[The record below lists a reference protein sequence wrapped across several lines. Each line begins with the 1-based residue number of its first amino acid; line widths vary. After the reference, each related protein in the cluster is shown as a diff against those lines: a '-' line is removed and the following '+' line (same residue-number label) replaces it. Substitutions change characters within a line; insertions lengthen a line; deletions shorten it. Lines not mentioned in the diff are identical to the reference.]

1 MKLLG
6 RGFSTDE
13 GTSIR
18 LTTLTVK
25 NLASQDHKTTSGR
38 CLLDAYR
45 TMNHLHSVISSL
57 Y

>member
-38 CLLDAYR
+38 WMR
-45 TMNHLHSVISSL
+45 TGQ
-57 Y
+57 